1 MLQVPIAS
9 AMDGDDT
16 LVEAE
21 LGSSQPDASQQYD
34 TIAAASIKSPDEEEK
49 EQEKENE
56 NEKVKVG
63 IAPPPC
69 PAPSKGRLETIA
81 SGPKSPKASGGNAS
95 PIASEI
101 SSDFD
106 SGVLFL
112 GTPKSVTAVSTP
124 SPTKSLK
131 VSVGYEI
138 AGPLEIS
145 SEETRKVETIAA
157 VANGMPLE
165 NSSDFDFRVLSFA
178 KLDEPTSGSKVE
190 PLLPAPAPG
199 WTLQQAVKKV
209 INVNRMGLD
218 ARARARFLAGWPTSS
233 PASESASAPT
243 RSGEDEPPGCCTA
256 LLTTQ
261 LGYSKLVSGN
271 PLLVS
276 PNLVTSN

>member
-34 TIAAASIKSPDEEEK
+34 TIAAASIKSPDEEEKEQEK

-145 SEETRKVETIAA
+145 SEETSSTLECCPLPNSTSQPVA
-157 VANGMPLE
+157 VK
-165 NSSDFDFRVLSFA
+165 SSRSF
-178 KLDEPTSGSKVE
+178 
-190 PLLPAPAPG
+190 LLPRLAGRSSRLSRKSSMSTAWA
-199 WTLQQAVKKV
+199 WT
-209 INVNRMGLD
+209 R
-218 ARARARFLAGWPTSS
+218 ARARAFLLAGPHPRPRLNQRLHPRVRVRTSHQGAARPYS
-233 PASESASAPT
+233 QHNWA
-243 RSGEDEPPGCCTA
+243 
-256 LLTTQ
+256 TQ
-261 LGYSKLVSGN
+261 SL
-271 PLLVS
+271 
-276 PNLVTSN
+276 

>member
-1 MLQVPIAS
+1 
-9 AMDGDDT
+9 MDGDDT

-21 LGSSQPDASQQYD
+21 LGSSQPDASQPYD

-49 EQEKENE
+49 EQEKEEKE

-124 SPTKSLK
+124 STSPTKSPK
-131 VSVGYEI
+131 VSVG
-138 AGPLEIS
+138 
-145 SEETRKVETIAA
+145 
-157 VANGMPLE
+157 NGMRE
-165 NSSDFDFRVLSFA
+165 RAEWFIDKQRMNVGRSVGTTRRRV
-178 KLDEPTSGSKVE
+178 
-190 PLLPAPAPG
+190 
-199 WTLQQAVKKV
+199 
-209 INVNRMGLD
+209 
-218 ARARARFLAGWPTSS
+218 
-233 PASESASAPT
+233 
-243 RSGEDEPPGCCTA
+243 A
-256 LLTTQ
+256 LL
-261 LGYSKLVSGN
+261 LGGERALKS
-271 PLLVS
+271 
-276 PNLVTSN
+276 

>member
-1 MLQVPIAS
+1 
-9 AMDGDDT
+9 MDGDDT

-21 LGSSQPDASQQYD
+21 LGSSQPDASQPYD

-49 EQEKENE
+49 EQEKEEKE

-81 SGPKSPKASGGNAS
+81 SGPKSPKASGGNGS

-124 SPTKSLK
+124 STSPTKSPK
-131 VSVGYEI
+131 VSVGNEI

-178 KLDEPTSGSKVE
+178 KHDEPTSGSKVE
-190 PLLPAPAPG
+190 PLLLAPAPG
-199 WTLQQAVKKV
+199 GTLQQAVKKV

-243 RSGEDEPPGCCTA
+243 RSGEEKPPGGCTA

-261 LGYSKLVSGN
+261 EGYSKLVSGT
-271 PLLVS
+271 PLLVIVC
-276 PNLVTSN
+276 L